1 VVSFF
6 AIALQYAVLDATW
19 LLISQALLGF
29 SSAFIMVAWSPYVTG
44 LSTSKE
50 RAHLFGFSSGIAL
63 LAVLAGS
70 ILGGY
75 LPHLL
80 MELQGVAPTLFW
92 AYRKTLWLS
101 LLPLAVSTLI
111 VVPMTRDHPT
121 VVTRSFGIGHIKNER
136 FIAKYAVTVTVVGM
150 GAGIIVMYFNLFF
163 SWWGADSAFIGLVF
177 GLNILVLSA
186 GNFLAPAMA
195 DRIGKVKT
203 VVITEALSIPFLL
216 MLYWSPFFSLAV
228 LAYIARATLMNMA
241 GPISN
246 ALFMEGLTKEER
258 STAMGVVGTGDQFV
272 RGVGAIIGGWFL
284 AAGLYKEPYLLVSG
298 LYVLAVVMF
307 YYFFKNKEQEIEALA
322 KAKVKLA
329 EEIEST
335 SDII

>member
-1 VVSFF
+1 
-6 AIALQYAVLDATW
+6 
-19 LLISQALLGF
+19 
-29 SSAFIMVAWSPYVTG
+29 
-44 LSTSKE
+44 
-50 RAHLFGFSSGIAL
+50 
-63 LAVLAGS
+63 
-70 ILGGY
+70 
-75 LPHLL
+75 
-80 MELQGVAPTLFW
+80 
-92 AYRKTLWLS
+92 
-101 LLPLAVSTLI
+101 
-111 VVPMTRDHPT
+111 
-121 VVTRSFGIGHIKNER
+121 
-136 FIAKYAVTVTVVGM
+136 M

-163 SWWGADSAFIGLVF
+163 SWWGADSALIGIIF
-177 GLNILVLSA
+177 GFNILVLSA

-228 LAYIARATLMNMA
+228 LAYIARSTLMNMA

-246 ALFMEGLTKEER
+246 TLFMEGLTKEER
-258 STAMGVVGTGDQFV
+258 STAVGVVGTGDQFV

-307 YYFFKNKEQEIEALA
+307 YYFFKNKEQEIEAIA
-322 KAKVKLA
+322 KAKVTLA